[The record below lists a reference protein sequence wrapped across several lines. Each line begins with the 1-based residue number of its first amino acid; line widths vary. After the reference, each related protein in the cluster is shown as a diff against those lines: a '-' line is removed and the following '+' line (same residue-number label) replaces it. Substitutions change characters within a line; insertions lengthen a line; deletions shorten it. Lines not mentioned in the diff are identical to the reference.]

1 MSTESMHDGIDC
13 IIYRSRLK
21 DGMYLYLRAD
31 MPYDEVPEPLRQRM
45 GREPEE
51 AMRLTLSPQRKLAR
65 EDVATV
71 MTNLRER
78 GFHLQMPPTDEYL
91 ASWDNE
97 KMGLRARKQA
107 D

>member
-1 MSTESMHDGIDC
+1 MSDSIDC

-31 MPYDEVPEPLRQRM
+31 MPYGELPEAMRQRM

-51 AMRLTLSPQRKLAR
+51 AIRLTLTPARKLAR

-78 GFHLQMPPTDEYL
+78 GFHVQLPPTDEYL

-97 KMGLRARKQA
+97 KLGLRSRKT
-107 D
+107 